1 MELDSFP
8 FLDRFPRSARYN
20 PEWVLAGISGAAH
33 PLWMAEWLASALD
46 LRPGMRVL
54 DLGCGRALSS
64 VFLHL
69 EYAVEVWALDLWF
82 SDAENQQ
89 RIRDAGVEDGVHVL
103 HGNARQL
110 PFATEFFDSML
121 SIDSFA
127 YYGTDDLYLNY
138 LLRFLKPGGSLGIA
152 GAGLTQEVAGS
163 PPEHLARWWTP
174 DLWCLHS
181 AGWWRHHWERT
192 DLLTISVADTLPD
205 GWRLWLDWHRTIA
218 PGNEAE
224 IRALE
229 ADRGQY
235 LSYVRV
241 AGRRVESKELPE
253 LIESVPTDYV
263 AKPLLRNKL

>member
-8 FLDRFPRSARYN
+8 FLDRFPRSARYD

-54 DLGCGRALSS
+54 DLGCGRALSI
-64 VFLHL
+64 FLHL

-89 RIRDAGVEDGVHVL
+89 RIRDAGVEDGVHAL

-152 GAGLTQEVAGS
+152 GAGLHAGDRRLSARTSRPLVDAGFMVSSFRQLVAASLGTDG
-163 PPEHLARWWTP
+163 PPGHQRCGYAAR
-174 DLWCLHS
+174 
-181 AGWWRHHWERT
+181 R
-192 DLLTISVADTLPD
+192 
-205 GWRLWLDWHRTIA
+205 
-218 PGNEAE
+218 
-224 IRALE
+224 LE
-229 ADRGQY
+229 A
-235 LSYVRV
+235 V
-241 AGRRVESKELPE
+241 A
-253 LIESVPTDYV
+253 
-263 AKPLLRNKL
+263 